1 MISPPN
7 GNTRPMTVMDGD
19 LGAASGGVA
28 RTALGGTMARAKE
41 TTSRFPL
48 FTDPYAQ
55 LLLDA
60 VGTVES
66 PATTEDHQYAA
77 TRTKWFDEFFLA
89 ASSAGIAQVVI
100 LAPGLDTRA
109 WRLPWLSDTVIYEVD
124 EPQVLEFKERV
135 LAESGVA
142 LSARRVAV
150 PFESREHWPKTL
162 TSLGFDHTEPTA
174 WAGEGLPAGL
184 PAETLTTILEKVELY
199 SARGSRIAVEVGS
212 DMPIDVS
219 CWLCERHWE
228 VNTTSANELMNRYH
242 RGPVTDDS
250 LFIDG
255 RKL

>member
-1 MISPPN
+1 MISPLN
-7 GNTRPMTVMDGD
+7 GNKEAMTVMDGD
-19 LGAASGGVA
+19 LGAVDPGVT
-28 RTALGGTMARAKE
+28 RTVLGVTMARAEE

-60 VGTVES
+60 VGTVET

-77 TRTKWFDEFFLA
+77 ARTKWFDEFFLT
-89 ASSAGIAQVVI
+89 ASSAGVSQVVV

-109 WRLPWLSDTVIYEVD
+109 WRLPWLNDTVIYEVD
-124 EPQVLEFKERV
+124 EPHVLEFKERV
-135 LAESGVA
+135 LTEAGA
-142 LSARRVAV
+142 TPSARRVAV
-150 PFESREHWPKTL
+150 PFESREHWPKSL

-184 PAETLTTILEKVELY
+184 APETLTRILEKVELY

-228 VNTTSANELMNRYH
+228 VTTTPADELMTRYH
-242 RGPVTDDS
+242 RAPASDET